1 MRQVC
6 YITDLLHN
14 RLVVYSGL
22 VKGDTAEPSPY
33 MGIEPLNIVAGGIV
47 PPDGV
52 VGRHTAQA
60 DLLNQVVRGRKG
72 ALLLGDRRIG
82 KTCLLGTLHAP
93 LEDAGHL
100 VIRVS
105 AETASMQTF
114 GRELTQSLQQARS
127 RRARKWAIDLE
138 GQLEVNVGVGKFV
151 AKASASRDV
160 EPREVDFFELCTSAL
175 DDDSDQLAV
184 FIFDEITV
192 LATNLAN
199 DDQAQALEFLRT
211 LRRAR
216 QSSDRVV
223 MFLAGSIGL
232 HHAAIDDTEV
242 NDLARRHIDVLD
254 SDGAMLLALRL
265 LAGLDLQVTSL
276 NAVVAAM
283 VRLTSGFPYY
293 IQSLAE
299 ALQSRRQALEP
310 VSPEDVHAVFEEEL
324 TQDVWN
330 IRHYNDRI
338 DDYYRADAELVRAVV
353 DYIALS
359 PRPVTV
365 DELAEVAS
373 VAEFEPNRTQLID
386 LLDRLERDH
395 YLRRAGN
402 ADEMANEMLRGFWL
416 RLRRLA

>member
-1 MRQVC
+1 V
-6 YITDLLHN
+6 
-14 RLVVYSGL
+14 
-22 VKGDTAEPSPY
+22 EPNPY
-33 MGIEPLNIVAGGIV
+33 TGIEPLNIVAGGIV

-52 VGRHTAQA
+52 VGRLIARA
-60 DLLNQVVRGRKG
+60 DLLSQVARGRKG

-82 KTCLLGTLHAP
+82 KTSLLGTLQAP
-93 LEDAGHL
+93 LENAGHI

-105 AETASMQTF
+105 AETNSMQTF
-114 GRELTQSLQQARS
+114 GRELAQSLQQARS
-127 RRARKWAIDLE
+127 RRARRWAVDLE
-138 GQLEVNVGVGKFV
+138 SQLEVNVGVGKFV
-151 AKASASRDV
+151 AKAGASRDS
-160 EPREVDFFELCTSAL
+160 EPLEIDFFELCISAL
-175 DDDSDQLAV
+175 DDDPDHFVV

-192 LATNLAN
+192 LATSIAR

-242 NDLARRHIDVLD
+242 NDLARHHVDVLD
-254 SDGAMLLALRL
+254 TDDALLLAKRL
-265 LAGLDLQVTSL
+265 LAGLDLHVTSL
-276 NAVVAAM
+276 DAVATEM

-293 IQSLAE
+293 VQSLAE
-299 ALQSRRQALEP
+299 ALQARRQSLEP
-310 VSPEDVHAVFEEEL
+310 VTPEDVQAVFEDEL

-338 DDYYRADAELVRAVV
+338 DEYYSDHSELVRAVL
-353 DYIALS
+353 DYVALS
-359 PRPVTV
+359 PHPVTV